1 VALLEHVC
9 GHAMGEPG
17 RELLSEL
24 EGMPGRQAS

>member
-1 VALLEHVC
+1 VV

-24 EGMPGRQAS
+24 EGMPARGQAS